1 MRVVCGVGEAGGVAV
16 VCGAWRGSAWLNS
29 GLVVYRSD
37 LVCAFSYKM
46 DYDQGVSK

>member
-16 VCGAWRGSAWLNS
+16 VCGWRGSAWLS